1 MKTASEI
8 TALMNDYGSR
18 IPAVMSRLEGEIVA
32 AARDGYGFKEVFI
45 PTSNCSL
52 DCARN
57 VRDKMLDLGYEC
69 KIEFIGD
76 QRDGD
81 CIRFLIQW

>member
-1 MKTASEI
+1 MKSASEI
-8 TALMNDYGSR
+8 RALMNDYGSR
-18 IPAVMSRLEGEIVA
+18 IPAIMSRLEGEIVA
-32 AARDGYGFKEVFI
+32 AARVGHEFKEVFI

-52 DCARN
+52 DCAKN
-57 VRDKMLDLGYEC
+57 VRDRMLDLGYEC

-81 CIRFLIQW
+81 CIKFFIKW